1 MEKAR
6 DITEA
11 TQNAREAEGFFF
23 YTEKDAALALDER
36 KKIQYLE
43 KKMDYGK
50 PEMILKVY
58 DKIIND
64 RIFKTPVGLL
74 YLQRMQNY
82 LLEQPEIDP
91 QGVRSI
97 PLYMPFEPE
106 KVEHSPIKP
115 RIQPSEQKSKQV
127 QPLPI
132 SIILN
137 IALVI
142 AVIAMFVIA
151 LRTDEPN
158 ILNYER
164 ALTDRYAGW
173 EQELT
178 QREQA
183 VRDKELELEM
193 ELELKQ

>member
-1 MEKAR
+1 MEETR
-6 DITEA
+6 DKTEA
-11 TQNAREAEGFFF
+11 TRNTREAEGFFF
-23 YTEKDAALALDER
+23 YTEKDAALAVEER
-36 KKIQYLE
+36 KRIDYLE
-43 KKMDYGK
+43 KKMDYNK

-64 RIFKTPVGLL
+64 RLFETPVGLL
-74 YLQRMQNY
+74 YLQRMRKN

-91 QGVRSI
+91 AQVRSI
-97 PLYMPFEPE
+97 PLYMPFHPE

-115 RIQPSEQKSKQV
+115 RIQPSKQKPKQA
-127 QPLPI
+127 QALPI

-142 AVIAMFVIA
+142 AVILMFVIA

-183 VRDKELELEM
+183 VRDKELELE
-193 ELELKQ
+193 LESE